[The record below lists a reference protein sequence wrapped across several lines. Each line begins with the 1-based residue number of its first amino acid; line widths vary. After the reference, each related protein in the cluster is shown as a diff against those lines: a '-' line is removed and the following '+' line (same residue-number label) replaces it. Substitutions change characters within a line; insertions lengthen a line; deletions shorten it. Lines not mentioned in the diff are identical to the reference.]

1 MFESYDRP
9 YALKI
14 KYPVTMGHQFLLD
27 VVFCML
33 LYEGFGTLTESLLYE
48 HSLDFFVWRFFLLYF
63 FTFPSFHS
71 VCCIIPIHFVDE
83 AVIKGVAHGLC

>member
-1 MFESYDRP
+1 
-9 YALKI
+9 
-14 KYPVTMGHQFLLD
+14 
-27 VVFCML
+27 ML
-33 LYEGFGTLTESLLYE
+33 LYERFGTLTESLLYE
-48 HSLDFFVWRFFLLYF
+48 HSLDFFVWWFFLLYF